1 MKKKIILYILISII
15 SIILVITSVFI
26 YIYWPRTV
34 TLFDTKISADTL
46 ILDLTGYPINT
57 SNEWITKLC
66 NFKKLEAVVCKD
78 STITIGERIKLEE
91 LYPNVYFDII
101 AIIDIYGLSVRE
113 DVTELDLSVCTIDD
127 ISNIVDS
134 LKQFPKLKNVN
145 LSDQKLTQEL
155 QYELLDKFPN
165 VSFVWDVEIAD
176 KLVNSNIETLDISKA
191 KINDLN
197 IFKNSLKL
205 LPNLTYLDMSDCN
218 LSNEELATL
227 REEFPNIKIVWT
239 LHFGIWK
246 TKTDAVAFS
255 VLITTFNYTR
265 MTSKDIEILKYCT
278 DLQALDLGHQAITD
292 VSFIADTF
300 PELRI
305 LILADNKIT
314 DISPL
319 AKLKHLHY
327 LELFMNRVTDLS
339 PLIACNELVDLNLCY
354 NTTLSDISPLLN
366 NDFPNLERIWISHC
380 RISSSNYKALFAKYP
395 NAKINAYGAGST
407 NDGWRT
413 HERYYAMI
421 NMFYKKNY
429 ISELF
434 TKYDT

>member
-1 MKKKIILYILISII
+1 MKKKILLYILISTIAL
-15 SIILVITSVFI
+15 ILVGTSVFI

-34 TLFDTKISADTL
+34 ELFDTKISSNTVV
-46 ILDLTGYPINT
+46 LDLTGCPINT
-57 SNEWITKLC
+57 SNEWITKLRE
-66 NFKKLEAVVCKD
+66 FKKLEAVVCKD
-78 STITIGERIKLEE
+78 NTITIGERIKLEE

-113 DVTELDLSVCTIDD
+113 DATELDLSVCTIDD
-127 ISNIVDS
+127 ISNIADS
-134 LKQFPKLKNVN
+134 LKQFPELKNVN
-145 LSDQKLTQEL
+145 LSDQKLSQEL
-155 QYELLDKFPN
+155 QFKLIDEFPN
-165 VSFVWDVEIAD
+165 ISFVWDVEIAG
-176 KLVNSNIETLDISKA
+176 KIANSNVTSLDLSNS
-191 KINDLN
+191 KINDLDS
-197 IFKNSLKL
+197 FKTTLSLF
-205 LPNLTYLDMSDCN
+205 PNLTYLDMSDCN
-218 LSNEELATL
+218 LSYDVLASL

-239 LHFGIWK
+239 LRFGIWK

-366 NDFPNLERIWISHC
+366 NDFPNLERLWISHC
-380 RISSSNYKALFAKYP
+380 RISSTNYRALFAKYP

-421 NMFYKKNY
+421 NMFYKRNY